1 MGGHPSSQRPRIS
14 ALAPPVL
21 PTLAGFPA
29 AAGKSPL
36 DLRSPGR
43 SAFPRRGYFLRPVYC
58 HCRRCFS
65 VSPGHWS
72 PLGLAAP
79 SSPHGSV
86 HQGCLLPH
94 GRVSLYPYFC
104 PSTGASGVSESTHPS
119 SSPRP
124 TPGPG
129 AGTCCPCL
137 RPGQAWVWMILG
149 RPSWSLRDSG
159 PPPPC
164 GCEAG
169 WPTLPCSTP
178 ARSRSRSPRCSLA
191 L

>member
-104 PSTGASGVSESTHPS
+104 PSTGASGVSESARH
-119 SSPRP
+119 
-124 TPGPG
+124 TPPAARGPHLG
-129 AGTCCPCL
+129 QEQGLAVPVYDL
-137 RPGQAWVWMILG
+137 ARPG
-149 RPSWSLRDSG
+149 SG
-159 PPPPC
+159 
-164 GCEAG
+164 
-169 WPTLPCSTP
+169 
-178 ARSRSRSPRCSLA
+178 
-191 L
+191 